1 MTAGRGVIHNENPL
15 PGTTTHA
22 LQLWVNLPASE
33 KMAASRSRFGRADL
47 PGDGSRCRDWSLSGR
62 SGGVSSPTLNHVP
75 VAAIDARMD
84 DGATFEHELEAG
96 ANAFLLVLEGSAI
109 VGRQERPVASGEL
122 AWLTRSDE
130 ATSLVTIKA
139 SGGATHLLLFAGR
152 PLREPVVFG
161 GPFVMNTQ
169 EQIDEAFAD
178 FRAGRFSTHNGPRLE
193 LVMSYVII
201 GETVSNLGGHATRR
215 KRTTGPPFGDGVIT
229 FEGTSF
235 AAHRT
240 LSIKCA
246 PCGVQRIC
254 RWAFIR
260 RCSSHCTVLSVT
272 AVEIGS
278 SHSCRRSI
286 MDDDIGLAADICLV
300 HQQAA
305 NFRRD
310 RSRRRGC
317 LSHPLER
324 HDGFADELEAA
335 AQAAVRPV
343 G

>member
-1 MTAGRGVIHNENPL
+1 MASAYLFAMLAITPSESREVALIANPEFEAGPAAGHRARRLIDGGNPGFSDPFLLMAEDWVPRDAFSRHPHRGIETVTLVLDGALEHFDSAGNTGVIYAGDAQWMTAGRGVIHNENPL

-33 KMAASRSRFGRADL
+33 KMAAPRYQDLRGADL
-47 PGDGSRCRDWSLSGR
+47 PRRREPGVEICLLSGR

-84 DGATFEHELEAG
+84 DGARFEHELEAG

-178 FRAGRFSTHNGPRLE
+178 FRAGRF
-193 LVMSYVII
+193 
-201 GETVSNLGGHATRR
+201 
-215 KRTTGPPFGDGVIT
+215 
-229 FEGTSF
+229 
-235 AAHRT
+235 
-240 LSIKCA
+240 
-246 PCGVQRIC
+246 
-254 RWAFIR
+254 
-260 RCSSHCTVLSVT
+260 
-272 AVEIGS
+272 
-278 SHSCRRSI
+278 
-286 MDDDIGLAADICLV
+286 
-300 HQQAA
+300 
-305 NFRRD
+305 
-310 RSRRRGC
+310 
-317 LSHPLER
+317 
-324 HDGFADELEAA
+324 
-335 AQAAVRPV
+335 
-343 G
+343 